1 MTEAAESLEVLLVDD
16 EVATLHLLEQFCRTR
31 NLSVTTA
38 SDGGAAIDLLARN
51 PTRFTIVL
59 TDINTPG
66 ADGFD
71 VLRTARNGNR
81 YVVMITGYAT
91 LDSAVRAVR
100 EGAYDYLAKPFS
112 LGQLDMMLARIRQ
125 LLALECEIRDLRG
138 RLAVVPCGVPAAT
151 SSTVGDGAPAATP
164 SAAMRRRAVGPT
176 LDLTNRVDTVESRLG
191 KIEEILRTALR
202 APGGSH

>member
-1 MTEAAESLEVLLVDD
+1 MTEAEEPLDVLLVDD
-16 EVATLHLLEQFCRTR
+16 ELATLHLLEQFCRTR

-38 SDGGAAIDLLARN
+38 SDGRAAIDLLEQH
-51 PTRFTIVL
+51 PSRFTIVL

-66 ADGFD
+66 AGGFD

-125 LLALECEIRDLRG
+125 LLALEREIRDLRG
-138 RLAVVPCGVPAAT
+138 RLAAASSAATAFRVGGAVPTVTRPASVRRDPGVPI
-151 SSTVGDGAPAATP
+151 V
-164 SAAMRRRAVGPT
+164 
-176 LDLTNRVDTVESRLG
+176 DLTGRVDTVEDRLG
-191 KIEEILRTALR
+191 KIEDILRTALT
-202 APGGSH
+202 APTVSY